1 MSFEKFLGGQQS
13 KIVTLDKVLGIGGEG
28 VVFEKEMEIKL
39 MQGTE
44 SDDGKKVENIRLKS
58 KEKKKVAVKVVR
70 FEKDA
75 GENLEGQGFVIR
87 AHYIKIM

>member
-44 SDDGKKVENIRLKS
+44 SNDGKKVENIRLKS

-75 GENLEGQGFVIR
+75 GENFEGQGFVIQ

>member
-75 GENLEGQGFVIR
+75 GENLEGQGFVIQ